1 MKRILLDTNVY
12 RRLYDADSDLIEKIE
27 KSQKI
32 FMSPIVL
39 GELFSG
45 FRKGNRE
52 QQNMRWLE
60 KFCGSNS
67 IEVIEIGEETAKHY
81 ALIKEGLEKK
91 GKPIPT
97 NDIWIAAQA
106 MENGA
111 VLVTN
116 DGHFEEVAGLRVWG
130 IS

>member
-1 MKRILLDTNVY
+1 MKSVLLDTNAY
-12 RRLYDADSDLIEKIE
+12 RRLYDADSGLLEKVE

-32 FMSPIVL
+32 LMSPIVL
-39 GELFSG
+39 GELFFG

-52 QQNMRWLE
+52 QQNVRWLE
-60 KFCGSNS
+60 KFSGSNS
-67 IEVIEIGEETAKHY
+67 IEVIEIGEETAKTY
-81 ALIKEGLEKK
+81 ALIKVGLEKK

-111 VLVTN
+111 VLVTF
-116 DGHFEEVAGLRVWG
+116 DDKHFREIAGLRMWG
-130 IS
+130 K